1 MVMVVIIN
9 MVLMMLTMSMLI
21 VVQSHYDTIVLSLHA
36 LTVRP
41 STGSVRP
48 SVLPGRGPSVP
59 SSPSVPGLFFK
70 HLGFHNYVSLFELKS
85 CETLLC

>member
-1 MVMVVIIN
+1 MVMMVIIN
-9 MVLMMLTMSMLI
+9 IVLMMLTMSMLI

-48 SVLPGRGPSVP
+48 SRAGSVRPVRSIFPGFI
-59 SSPSVPGLFFK
+59 L
-70 HLGFHNYVSLFELKS
+70 
-85 CETLLC
+85 

>member
-21 VVQSHYDTIVLSLHA
+21 VVQSHYDTIVLYLHA

-48 SVLPGRGPSVP
+48 VQPMRPGFIFQTSR
-59 SSPSVPGLFFK
+59 
-70 HLGFHNYVSLFELKS
+70 VS
-85 CETLLC
+85 

>member
-48 SVLPGRGPSVP
+48 SFPDGVRPSRPVHPSRVSVL
-59 SSPSVPGLFFK
+59 
-70 HLGFHNYVSLFELKS
+70 NI
-85 CETLLC
+85 